1 VTSRQTE
8 LVGSFALPHPPDCFV
23 SDEMQST
30 TPKEVAADACRVVAP
45 GAKTGEEAL
54 NDRSQENLSLVTS
67 AATKEDVFERTV
79 LKPVLAVQC
88 RQGYRRRRI
97 G

>member
-1 VTSRQTE
+1 
-8 LVGSFALPHPPDCFV
+8 
-23 SDEMQST
+23 MQST

-79 LKPVLAVQC
+79 LPVLAVQC
-88 RQGYRRRRI
+88 RQGYRRRSI